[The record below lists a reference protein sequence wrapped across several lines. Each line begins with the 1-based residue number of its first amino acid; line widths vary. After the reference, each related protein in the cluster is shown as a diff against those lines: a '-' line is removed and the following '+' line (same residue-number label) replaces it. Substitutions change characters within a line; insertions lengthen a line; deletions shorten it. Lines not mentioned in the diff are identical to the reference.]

1 MPSQPWRL
9 LQGLPADTYSERT
22 CKTTPW
28 TMNWNMKPTSISVEH
43 KHHHQYMHTQRHATC
58 NRFTHSIHLDH
69 HVTTETNRMRSHSNK
84 VRMRHSSLPP
94 VSLFVQ
100 YKTQMFLYSVKWCL
114 LAFACTP
121 TIIGGSCHR
130 HNFCCDKTRLLSRQK
145 HACCDKRIFVAT
157 KEIFITANII
167 LSWQK
172 FSRDKLTFVAT
183 NMCFVVT
190 KVCLSWQHF
199 CGNKDVFVAT
209 KVLSRQAYFCGDKH
223 MWCLWQLLPMI
234 GEGGGGGGWGLGE
247 SPACVIRGHQSVPL
261 STRAARTPSTRLF
274 SAENS
279 AARWISPASLSWT
292 TPET

>member
-145 HACCDKRIFVAT
+145 HACRDKSFVAQKYFGTT
-157 KEIFITANII
+157 KL
-167 LSWQK
+167 LSWQIFVVTNIF
-172 FSRDKLTFVAT
+172 FSHDKSFVSWQAYFCHDKRCVSSQQT
-183 NMCFVVT
+183 HVCCDKTFVVT
-190 KVCLSWQHF
+190 KNIL
-199 CGNKDVFVAT
+199 VA
-209 KVLSRQAYFCGDKH
+209 A
-223 MWCLWQLLPMI
+223 
-234 GEGGGGGGWGLGE
+234 
-247 SPACVIRGHQSVPL
+247 
-261 STRAARTPSTRLF
+261 
-274 SAENS
+274 
-279 AARWISPASLSWT
+279 PASD
-292 TPET
+292 TPPPSFV